1 MAGEEPIIALFDDR
15 AQALRLRN
23 ELRSAAI
30 PERAITLIAALS
42 DRRDAVETLVQTGIA
57 RSDAALFADEVCGG
71 ATLLAVCATPAER
84 ARAAE
89 IIARHAPAKPGRAQ
103 AVTESIPGDASGE
116 RVPEVT
122 PMPTGSGSFEPRA
135 DPGEEDER

>member
-1 MAGEEPIIALFDDR
+1 MAGEEPIIALFDDC

-71 ATLLAVCATPAER
+71 ATLLAVCATPSTAPPRLSHAMLRRSPGVRKRLLNRSR
-84 ARAAE
+84 A
-89 IIARHAPAKPGRAQ
+89 
-103 AVTESIPGDASGE
+103 
-116 RVPEVT
+116 
-122 PMPTGSGSFEPRA
+122 MPRGSACR
-135 DPGEEDER
+135 R

>member
-1 MAGEEPIIALFDDR
+1 MAGEEPIIALFDER
-15 AQALRLRN
+15 TQALRLRN

-42 DRRDAVETLVQTGIA
+42 DRRDAVEKLVQTGMA

-71 ATLLAVCATPAER
+71 ATLLAVCPTPTER

-89 IIARHAPAKPGRAQ
+89 IVARHAPAKPGRTQ
-103 AVTESIPGDASGE
+103 AVAESISGE

-122 PMPTGSGSFEPRA
+122 PMPTGSGSLEPRV
-135 DPGEEDER
+135 DPAEEDER